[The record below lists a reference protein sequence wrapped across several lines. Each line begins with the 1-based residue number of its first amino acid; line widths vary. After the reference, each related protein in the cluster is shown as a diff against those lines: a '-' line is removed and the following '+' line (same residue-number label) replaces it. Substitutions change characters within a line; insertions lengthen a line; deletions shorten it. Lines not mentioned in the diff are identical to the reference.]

1 MARDQTAINVILIHH
16 QSRTV
21 ALYPSRK
28 EPKRDGETARY
39 RSDCVRL
46 SSNTASYVN
55 FRPATFTVRSIGRAS
70 TTAFLP
76 DDSSVDVSGR
86 TRTPTRTWQ
95 EASCVVMAAGRNYL
109 IWVVAV
115 AMASEQLAGTLQ
127 TGAMDPIRL
136 RQPTHV
142 FSSGT
147 VVILCRIVVPLVL
160 ALAS

>member
-1 MARDQTAINVILIHH
+1 MVRDQVAINVILIRH

-70 TTAFLP
+70 TTAFPP

-95 EASCVVMAAGRNYL
+95 EASCVVVIVMAAGRNYL
-109 IWVVAV
+109 FWVVCCGKRTARRHF
-115 AMASEQLAGTLQ
+115 ANRRDGP
-127 TGAMDPIRL
+127 DPPETAHAR
-136 RQPTHV
+136 
-142 FSSGT
+142 
-147 VVILCRIVVPLVL
+147 ILFRYSCYPL
-160 ALAS
+160 

>member
-70 TTAFLP
+70 TTAFPP

-95 EASCVVMAAGRNYL
+95 EASCVVVIVMAAGRNYL
-109 IWVVAV
+109 ILVVAV
-115 AMASEQLAGTLQ
+115 AMASEQHLANRRDGP
-127 TGAMDPIRL
+127 DPPETAHARILFRYSC
-136 RQPTHV
+136 
-142 FSSGT
+142 SSVGF
-147 VVILCRIVVPLVL
+147 VVPWYE
-160 ALAS
+160 